1 MEGVSEEQQSPESSI
16 VVKEI
21 MSLHRER
28 RYLLASLT
36 SGVSVWKRRGLGE
49 EITLVRRLAGTD
61 YTAPV
66 QGQVQEMETEE
77 SASAAEQLGR
87 YFDSIVHDREDLSH
101 RMLSMAYAVVR
112 PDNGA
117 ALSSY
122 TADELVNSTSALMH
136 ACKELYEDTHD
147 NEQAGEEQKN
157 TFLDLHDKFLR
168 EPLSYE
174 NTLAL
179 VVTREE
185 EEFYEKVVET
195 LKKRAEEV
203 RQQNMLKWKRW
214 EEKEKE
220 RERYYTERKMGS
232 GKDKEIELRWKKE
245 REKEQEEREKKDK
258 EEDERE
264 KKEMATMEYLKKRM
278 EVSEEFFADHRDGWE
293 TGWGSKSVRCGD
305 FRDKTTLSPMHFTHY
320 TPNTIRSSCGVTG
333 STLQIY
339 SIQILEL
346 KRGLKWPLKLYG
358 VVAARDSVDR
368 NRNIV
373 FSRSS
378 LNSQELNEN
387 GSSLCFTG
395 PSRAIV
401 ALGPVDFEI
410 ELKIEEGEE
419 SHDKELIT
427 LSKRYEGTGT
437 SLVFENSLCVAE
449 LKFKQI
455 SEAVQATV
463 LGVCVV
469 EGDWPFEHGC
479 RVACSLTAA
488 ADEVVAD
495 ADEIVLLD
503 CRGDDKEVRVG
514 SDGYLHLSRNVVS
527 VQTQGTL
534 VVVIR
539 TYLESGCAA
548 QDSKV
553 EFLAKLCQTGEGEC
567 SVGNSKVKIVV
578 AWSLLVKEKQDLLV
592 DCPAV

>member
-1 MEGVSEEQQSPESSI
+1 M
-16 VVKEI
+16 VKEI

-28 RYLLASLT
+28 TDLLAALT
-36 SGVSVWKRRGLGE
+36 PGVSVWKRRGPGE
-49 EITLVRRLAGTD
+49 EALVRRLAGRD

-66 QGQVQEMETEE
+66 QGQVKEMETE
-77 SASAAEQLGR
+77 SASTAEQLELGR
-87 YFDSIVHDREDLSH
+87 CFDSIVQDTGDLGH
-101 RMLSMAYAVVR
+101 RMLSMAYAVVK

-122 TADELVNSTSALMH
+122 MADELVNSTSALMH
-136 ACKELYEDTHD
+136 ACKELYQDTTDD
-147 NEQAGEEQKN
+147 NEQAAAEEEQKN
-157 TFLDLHDKFLR
+157 TLFLDLCDKFLR

-174 NTLAL
+174 NELAL

-185 EEFYEKVVET
+185 VEEYEQEVE
-195 LKKRAEEV
+195 KKKKMKEEL
-203 RQQNMLKWKRW
+203 RQQSMAYWKQW
-214 EEKEKE
+214 EERQKQ
-220 RERYYTERKMGS
+220 RDRY
-232 GKDKEIELRWKKE
+232 E
-245 REKEQEEREKKDK
+245 REKEMGNVEEYELRWAKAKAKEKEEKKRREKDQEEQNK
-258 EEDERE
+258 EE
-264 KKEMATMEYLKKRM
+264 ATMEYLKTGM
-278 EVSEEFFADHRDGWE
+278 EATGELFADYRFGWE
-293 TGWGSKSVRCGD
+293 TRCGSKGVRCGG
-305 FRDKTTLSPMHFTHY
+305 FRDTTTLSPMHFTHY

-339 SIQILEL
+339 SIRILEL
-346 KRGLKWPLKLYG
+346 KRGLNWPLKLYG
-358 VVAARDSVDR
+358 VVAARDTVDR

-378 LNSQELNEN
+378 HYSQELNED
-387 GSSLCFTG
+387 GSSLCLTG

-419 SHDKELIT
+419 SQEKELIT
-427 LSKRYEGTGT
+427 LSKRYDGT
-437 SLVFENSLCVAE
+437 STSLMFENSLCVAE

-455 SEAVQATV
+455 TEAVQATV
-463 LGVCVV
+463 MGVCLV

-479 RVACSLTAA
+479 RVACFLSAA

-495 ADEIVLLD
+495 ADEFVLLD
-503 CRGDDKEVRVG
+503 CRGDDEEVRVG

-527 VQTQGTL
+527 VQSQGTL

-539 TYLESGCAA
+539 TYLESGQAA

-553 EFLAKLCQTGEGEC
+553 EFPAKLCQTSESEC

-578 AWSLLVKEKQDLLV
+578 AWSLLVKEKQDLLL
-592 DCPAV
+592 DCPAVEP

>member
-1 MEGVSEEQQSPESSI
+1 MEGVSEEQQSEFLN

-21 MSLHRER
+21 MSLQRER
-28 RYLLASLT
+28 RDLLAALT
-36 SGVSVWKRRGLGE
+36 PGVSVWKRRGLGE
-49 EITLVRRLAGTD
+49 EITLVRRLAGKD

-66 QGQVQEMETEE
+66 QVQVPEMETEE
-77 SASAAEQLGR
+77 SASTEEQLGR
-87 YFDSIVHDREDLSH
+87 YFDSILQDTEDLSH
-101 RMLSMAYAVVR
+101 RMLSMAYAV
-112 PDNGA
+112 
-117 ALSSY
+117 
-122 TADELVNSTSALMH
+122 LVNSTSGLMH

-147 NEQAGEEQKN
+147 NEQAEEEQKN

-174 NTLAL
+174 NELAL

-203 RQQNMLKWKRW
+203 RQHNMLKWKRW

-220 RERYYTERKMGS
+220 RERERYYTEKKMGS
-232 GKDKEIELRWKKE
+232 GKDKEIELRWKKK

-293 TGWGSKSVRCGD
+293 TGWGSKSVRYGD

-320 TPNTIRSSCGVTG
+320 TPNTIRSSCDVTG

-339 SIQILEL
+339 SMQILEL
-346 KRGLKWPLKLYG
+346 KKGLNWPLKLYG

-368 NRNIV
+368 NRNI
-373 FSRSS
+373 
-378 LNSQELNEN
+378 
-387 GSSLCFTG
+387 GSSLCLTG
-395 PSRAIV
+395 PARAIV

-419 SHDKELIT
+419 SQDKELIT
-427 LSKRYEGTGT
+427 LSKRYDGTGT
-437 SLVFENSLCVAE
+437 SLKFENSLCVAE

-479 RVACSLTAA
+479 RVACSLSAA

-503 CRGDDKEVRVG
+503 CRGDDEVRVG

-527 VQTQGTL
+527 VQSQGTM

-539 TYLESGCAA
+539 TYLESGHAA

-553 EFLAKLCQTGEGEC
+553 EFPAKLCQTSESEC

-592 DCPAV
+592 DCPAVEP

>member
-1 MEGVSEEQQSPESSI
+1 MEGVSEEQQSEFLN

-21 MSLHRER
+21 MSLQRER
-28 RYLLASLT
+28 RDLLAALT
-36 SGVSVWKRRGLGE
+36 PGVSVWKRRGLGE
-49 EITLVRRLAGTD
+49 EITLVRRLAGKD

-66 QGQVQEMETEE
+66 QVQVPEMETEE
-77 SASAAEQLGR
+77 SASTEEQLGR
-87 YFDSIVHDREDLSH
+87 YFDSILQDTEDLSH
-101 RMLSMAYAVVR
+101 RMLSMAYAVV
-112 PDNGA
+112 
-117 ALSSY
+117 
-122 TADELVNSTSALMH
+122 NSTSGLMH

-147 NEQAGEEQKN
+147 NEQAEEEQKN

-174 NTLAL
+174 NELAL

-203 RQQNMLKWKRW
+203 RQHNMLKWKRC

-220 RERYYTERKMGS
+220 RERYYTEKKMGS
-232 GKDKEIELRWKKE
+232 GKDKEIELRWKKK

-339 SIQILEL
+339 SMQILEL
-346 KRGLKWPLKLYG
+346 KKGLNWPLKLYG

-387 GSSLCFTG
+387 GSSLCLTG
-395 PSRAIV
+395 PARAIV

-419 SHDKELIT
+419 SQDKELIT
-427 LSKRYEGTGT
+427 LSKRYDGT
-437 SLVFENSLCVAE
+437 
-449 LKFKQI
+449 
-455 SEAVQATV
+455 
-463 LGVCVV
+463 
-469 EGDWPFEHGC
+469 
-479 RVACSLTAA
+479 
-488 ADEVVAD
+488 DEVVAD

-503 CRGDDKEVRVG
+503 CRGDDEVRVG

-527 VQTQGTL
+527 VQSQGTM

-539 TYLESGCAA
+539 TYLESGHAA

-553 EFLAKLCQTGEGEC
+553 EFPAKLCQTSESEC

-592 DCPAV
+592 DCPAVEP